1 MVTTS
6 MLRESREGIEHWLKA
21 SAVDG
26 ESDDEANE
34 VFHFV
39 VSPQHTT
46 EKIFQ
51 VLQEREE
58 WLSGNQLPCDHQIV
72 GKQRQE
78 FHRWAKTRF
87 LKQLPE
93 QRRDDD
99 NRRRFF
105 GKGNVER
112 LVRQAQR
119 SRFQLEKQRR
129 AGSSQIWELLSYTGK
144 FSEEEL
150 QRLLEEVAKNAQRQ
164 QEDVK
169 RNKELKSEA
178 KKLKARWRYGNHLM
192 RRLESK
198 VGTVAQLTPE
208 DVELVDAMKDGSMKR
223 QVNEMVMQR
232 GRGRLRGASATDY
245 YDMGTNREFS
255 AVQECLD
262 GPVTR
267 PDLSRFLS

>member
-1 MVTTS
+1 M
-6 MLRESREGIEHWLKA
+6 K
-21 SAVDG
+21 
-26 ESDDEANE
+26 
-34 VFHFV
+34 
-39 VSPQHTT
+39 
-46 EKIFQ
+46 
-51 VLQEREE
+51 
-58 WLSGNQLPCDHQIV
+58 
-72 GKQRQE
+72 
-78 FHRWAKTRF
+78 
-87 LKQLPE
+87 
-93 QRRDDD
+93 
-99 NRRRFF
+99 
-105 GKGNVER
+105 
-112 LVRQAQR
+112 QAQR

-267 PDLSRFLS
+267 PDLSRFLTQADEHSDTEMALENICKMLWTKRQVEFPTDQYANVKRAKKSGRRVYASLTTII